1 MRAAFM
7 RQAGVVEVADFP
19 DPVPASGEVLVR
31 MHHASI
37 CGSDTHVVLDG
48 FHRPERFGEPG
59 YPGHEGVGV
68 VEESRSERFAVGDR
82 VLTVPPGWLGACFAE
97 LQVVPEAYLVPVPDG
112 VTLQRGLMAQQLGT
126 TVFAMKKFVRPD
138 VDPATGT
145 AVVIGAGSAGL
156 YFVQHLRRLG
166 YAQVVVS
173 EPDRE
178 RRALARRLGAT
189 RILDPTTES
198 LVDVVA
204 HLTDHVGADLVVE
217 AAGYDALR
225 AEAIEIVRH
234 SGTVG
239 FFGYPEV
246 SGDAPYPS
254 FLAFRR
260 NVSIEWVNGAQLE
273 PGLASFHEAMGL
285 IAAGDIAVDHCLERF
300 LDLEDVDAA
309 VRLAKRRGEGAAK
322 INLTMPAGRVT
333 SAG

>member
-7 RQAGVVEVADFP
+7 REAGRVEVGDFP
-19 DPVPASGEVLVR
+19 DPTAGPGEVLVR

-48 FHRPERFGEPG
+48 FHRPERLGAPG

-68 VEESRSERFAVGDR
+68 VEVSHSEQFAMGDR
-82 VLTVPPGWLGACFAE
+82 VLTVPPGWLGACWAE
-97 LQVVPEAYLVPVPDG
+97 LQVVPEGYLVPLPDG
-112 VTLQRGLMAQQLGT
+112 LSLERGLMAQQLGT
-126 TVFAMKKFVRPD
+126 TVFAMKKFGRPD
-138 VDPATGT
+138 GDV
-145 AVVIGAGSAGL
+145 AVVIGAGSAGM

-166 YAQVVVS
+166 YPHVVVA
-173 EPDRE
+173 EPDAG
-178 RRALARRLGAT
+178 RRALAAQLGAT
-189 RILDPTTES
+189 RVVDPAGES
-198 LVDVVA
+198 VVEVVA
-204 HLTDHVGADLVVE
+204 ALTSGSGAALVIE

-225 AEAIEIVRH
+225 ADAIEMVRH

-239 FFGYPEV
+239 FFGYPER

-273 PGLASFHEAMGL
+273 PGLASFRKAMDL
-285 IAAGDIAVDHCLERF
+285 IAAGEIAVDHCLERF

-309 VRLAKRRGEGAAK
+309 VRLAKQAGGGAAK
-322 INLTMPAGRVT
+322 INLTLPAGRPAT
-333 SAG
+333 GG

>member
-7 RQAGVVEVADFP
+7 KEAGRVEVGDFP
-19 DPVPASGEVLVR
+19 DPTARPGEVLVR

-48 FHRPERFGEPG
+48 FHRPERFGDPG

-68 VEESRSERFAVGDR
+68 VEVSCSDRFTVGDR
-82 VLTVPPGWLGACFAE
+82 VLTVPPGWLGACWAE

-112 VTLQRGLMAQQLGT
+112 LSLERGLMAQQLGT
-126 TVFAMKKFVRPD
+126 TIFAMKKFGRPD
-138 VDPATGT
+138 GDV
-145 AVVIGAGSAGL
+145 AVVLGAGSAGL

-166 YAQVVVS
+166 YAHVVAA
-173 EPDRE
+173 EPDPA
-178 RRALARRLGAT
+178 RRALAGRLGAT
-189 RILDPTTES
+189 RVVDPAEQA
-198 LVDVVA
+198 VVEVVA
-204 HLTDHVGADLVVE
+204 DLTEGSGAALVIE

-225 AEAIEIVRH
+225 ADAIEMVRH

-246 SGDAPYPS
+246 AGDAPYPS

-273 PGLASFHEAMGL
+273 PGLASFVEAMGL
-285 IAAGDIAVDHCLERF
+285 IDAGAIEVDHCLERF
-300 LDLEDVDAA
+300 VDLEDVDAA
-309 VRLAKRRGEGAAK
+309 VRLAQARGGGAAK
-322 INLTMPAGRVT
+322 VNLTMPAGRT
-333 SAG
+333 PAG

>member
-1 MRAAFM
+1 M

-68 VEESRSERFAVGDR
+68 VEASRSSAFSIGDR
-82 VLTVPPGWLGACFAE
+82 VLTVPPGWLGACWAE
-97 LQVVPEAYLVPVPDG
+97 LQVVPEQYLVPVPDG
-112 VTLQRGLMAQQLGT
+112 LTLQRGLMAQQLGT

-138 VDPATGT
+138 VDLANGT
-145 AVVIGAGSAGL
+145 AVVMGAGSAGL

-166 YAQVVVS
+166 YADVVVS
-173 EPDRE
+173 EPGAQ

-189 RILDPTTES
+189 RVLDPATES
-198 LVDVVA
+198 LVDVVL
-204 HLTDHVGADLVVE
+204 HRTDRRGADLVIE

-239 FFGYPEV
+239 FFGYPER
-246 SGDAPYPS
+246 SGDVPYPS

-273 PGLASFHEAMGL
+273 PGLASFHEAMDLVATGE
-285 IAAGDIAVDHCLERF
+285 ITVDHCLEAF
-300 LDLEDVDAA
+300 VDLEDVHRA
-309 VRLAKRRGEGAAK
+309 VVRAKRGGDGAAK
-322 INLTMPAGRVT
+322 VNLTLPAGR
-333 SAG
+333 

>member
-7 RQAGVVEVADFP
+7 RQAGLVEVGDFP
-19 DPVPASGEVLVR
+19 EPVAAPGEVLVR

-68 VEESRSERFAVGDR
+68 VEASHSDRFAVGDR

-97 LQVVPEAYLVPVPDG
+97 LQVVPEGYLVPVPDD
-112 VTLQRGLMAQQLGT
+112 VSLQRGLMAQQLGT
-126 TVFAMKKFVRPD
+126 TVFAMKKFGRPD
-138 VDPATGT
+138 GDV

-156 YFVQHLRRLG
+156 YFVQHLRKLG
-166 YAQVVVS
+166 YPEVVVS
-173 EPDRE
+173 EPDPT
-178 RRALARRLGAT
+178 RRALARRLGST
-189 RILDPTTES
+189 RVVDPTTES

-204 HLTDHVGADLVVE
+204 HLSDGTGAALVIE

-246 SGDAPYPS
+246 PGDAPYPS

-260 NVSIEWVNGAQLE
+260 NLSIEWVNGAQLE
-273 PGLASFHEAMGL
+273 PGLASFREAMDL
-285 IAAGDIAVDHCLERF
+285 IAAGDIQVDHNLERF
-300 LDLEDVDAA
+300 LDLEDVHEA
-309 VRLAKRRGEGAAK
+309 VVLAKRAGGGAAK
-322 INLTMPAGRVT
+322 VNLTLPAGR
-333 SAG
+333 

>member
-1 MRAAFM
+1 M

-19 DPVPASGEVLVR
+19 DPVPAPGEVLVR
-31 MHHASI
+31 MHLASI

-48 FHRPERFGEPG
+48 FHRPERFGDPG

-68 VEESRSERFAVGDR
+68 VEASHSDLFAVGDR

-97 LQVVPEAYLVPVPDG
+97 LQVVPEQYLVPVPDG
-112 VTLQRGLMAQQLGT
+112 LSLERGLMAQQLGT
-126 TVFAMKKFVRPD
+126 TVFAMKKFGRPD
-138 VDPATGT
+138 GEV

-156 YFVQHLRRLG
+156 YFVQHLRRAG
-166 YAQVVVS
+166 YPHVVVA
-173 EPDRE
+173 EPDPA
-178 RRALARRLGAT
+178 RRALAQELGAT
-189 RILDPTTES
+189 RVVDPAGES
-198 LVDVVA
+198 LVEVVA
-204 HLTDHVGADLVVE
+204 SLTGGSGAALVIE

-225 AEAIEIVRH
+225 ADAIEMVRH

-239 FFGYPEV
+239 FFGYPELA
-246 SGDAPYPS
+246 GDAPYPA

-260 NVSIEWVNGAQLE
+260 NVTIEWVNGAQLE
-273 PGLASFHEAMGL
+273 PGLASFREAMDL

-322 INLTMPAGRVT
+322 VNLRLPAGR
-333 SAG
+333 